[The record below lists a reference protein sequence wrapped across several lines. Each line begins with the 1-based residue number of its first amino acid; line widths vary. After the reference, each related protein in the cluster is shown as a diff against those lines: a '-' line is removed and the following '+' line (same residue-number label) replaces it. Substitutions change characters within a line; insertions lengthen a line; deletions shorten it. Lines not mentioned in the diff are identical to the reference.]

1 MAEEQNKVLAEK
13 VFWNNWV
20 TLASNAPSNANQ
32 NEDNISMAHSL
43 RPNAKEYAAKVA
55 QQQAAERRKDNL
67 KLMAMLVFGFLAI
80 CLIIFLLGLIDLKP
94 DLSYT
99 ASSDNSQKSA
109 AAAKE
114 DAAEIEASI
123 QEEMKKGS
131 FTSKEAYF
139 SAELAKQSL
148 DVGDDLV
155 EFSKKIKSSTSKMNI
170 TGLVIAKKMDQITKL
185 KTINGFGVELVKLG
199 DESDDVKLIS
209 HLKGMTSSV
218 EFFSEDGRVVAHF
231 KDYPPSYCAGT
242 KGAAVCGS

>member
-13 VFWNNWV
+13 AFWNNWV
-20 TLASNAPSNANQ
+20 TLASNGPNNTDQ

-55 QQQAAERRKDNL
+55 QLQAAERRKENL
-67 KLMAMLVFGFLAI
+67 KLMAIMAFGFLAI
-80 CLIIFLLGLIDLKP
+80 CLIVFLLGLIDVKS
-94 DLSYT
+94 DLSPT
-99 ASSDNSQKSA
+99 ASGDNSQKSA
-109 AAAKE
+109 AQAKE
-114 DAAEIEASI
+114 DPAEIEASV
-123 QEEMKKGS
+123 QEEMKKGG
-131 FTSKEAYF
+131 FTNKEAYF

-148 DVGDDLV
+148 DVGDELV
-155 EFSKKIKSSTSKMNI
+155 EFSKKIKTSTSKMNI
-170 TGLVIAKKMDQITKL
+170 TGLVIAKKMDQITQL

-199 DESDDVKLIS
+199 DESDDVRLIS

-218 EFFSEDGRVVAHF
+218 EFFAEDGRVVAHF